1 MRRIV
6 SFCLLLHLF
15 LAPLAQ
21 GAGEAAVLTPAEQR
35 WLAENQARVVLAVE
49 TGYAPFVFLD
59 AQGQPTGLAHDYL
72 RLIETK
78 IGTRFPQRQFA
89 SLDEIFA
96 QVRAGKVG
104 IVNAVTKTPA
114 RTQFLMFTEPF
125 VTVPNVILV
134 RKDRTDPLREDSLSG
149 LTVSLVKSY
158 AVTEYL
164 TGKALGLL
172 PDLVA
177 DDLAA
182 LLNVAFGRSDAA
194 VVDLATASYL
204 ISHKG
209 IANLRVAGEVGMSIR
224 LAIATPL
231 DQPEL
236 HGILE
241 KGLAAITAAERDT
254 IRQRWIG
261 IAQPS
266 ILSDWRFWFA
276 VGGLLAIVL
285 AVIAAVAVW
294 NRTLRREVR
303 ERTAALT
310 VAKEAAEAA
319 NRAKSTFLA
328 NMSHELRTP
337 MNAIMGMTDLA
348 LRHAT
353 DPKLRDQLTKV
364 AQASRHLLHVIND
377 VLDISKIESER
388 LTLDRTVFRIGEVLE
403 NLVSL
408 IGHKAMQKGLKVRID
423 LAPGLSDLALVGDPL
438 RLGQILLNLGG
449 NALKFT
455 EQGSITVRLRPV
467 EESPT
472 DMLLRCEVQDTG
484 IGIAPADQQRL
495 FIAFEQADGSMT
507 RKYGGTGLGLAI
519 SKRLAQLM
527 GGEIGVDSQPG
538 QGSNFWFTVRL
549 GKAADQAD
557 ASAPRGAPDSAAEC
571 IQARHAG
578 TRVLLAEDEP
588 INQEVSRGLLE
599 DVGLAVDVA
608 ADGQEAVAL
617 ARQNRYALVL
627 LDMQMPHLNGVDAAR
642 AIRVLPGYAQAPI
655 LAMTANAFD
664 EDRQVCIAAG
674 MNDHIGKPVDPA
686 LLYATLLRWLD
697 KPADPERQ

>member
-1 MRRIV
+1 MRTIV
-6 SFCLLLHLF
+6 SLCLLLHIF
-15 LAPLAQ
+15 LASLAL
-21 GAGEAAVLTPAEQR
+21 GAGNDGGLTPAEQR
-35 WLAENQARVVLAVE
+35 WLAEHRSQVVLAVE

-78 IGTRFPQRQFA
+78 IGASFQQRQFA
-89 SLDEIFA
+89 SLDDIFA
-96 QVRAGKVG
+96 QVHAGKVS
-104 IVNAVTKTPA
+104 IVNAVTKTSA
-114 RTQFLMFTEPF
+114 RAQFLTFTEPF

-134 RKDRTDPLREDSLSG
+134 RKDRPGPMREDSLAG

-177 DDLAA
+177 DDLGA

-204 ISHKG
+204 ISQKG

-236 HGILE
+236 HGILQ
-241 KGLAAITAAERDT
+241 KGLAAIGAAERDE
-254 IRQRWIG
+254 IRQRWLG

-266 ILSDWRFWFA
+266 ILSDWRFWLA
-276 VGGLLAIVL
+276 LGSVLAIVL
-285 AVIAAVAVW
+285 SVIAAIAAW
-294 NRTLRREVR
+294 NRTLRREVQ

-348 LRHAT
+348 LRRTT

-364 AQASRHLLHVIND
+364 SQASRHLLHVIND
-377 VLDISKIESER
+377 ILDISKIESECMR
-388 LTLDRTVFRIGEVLE
+388 LEHTAFRIGEVLE

-408 IGHKAMQKGLKVRID
+408 IDHKATRKGLEFRVD
-423 LAPGLSDLALVGDPL
+423 LAPGLAGLMLVGDAL
-438 RLGQILLNLGG
+438 RLGQILLNLAG

-455 EQGSITVRLRPV
+455 EHGSITVCIRLA
-467 EESPT
+467 EENP
-472 DMLLRCEVQDTG
+472 DDVLLRCEVRDTG
-484 IGIAPADQQRL
+484 IGIAAADRQRL
-495 FIAFEQADGSMT
+495 FTAFEQADGSLT

-527 GGEIGVDSQPG
+527 GGEIGVESQPG
-538 QGSNFWFTVRL
+538 AGSTFWFTVRL
-549 GKAADQAD
+549 GKTAEPAA
-557 ASAPRGAPDSAAEC
+557 APAPVALPDMAANR

-578 TRVLLAEDEP
+578 ARVLLAEDEP
-588 INQEVSRGLLE
+588 INQEVSQGLLE

-608 ADGQEAVAL
+608 EDGREAL
-617 ARQNRYALVL
+617 AQAQRNRYDLVL
-627 LDMQMPHLNGVDAAR
+627 LDLQMPLLNGVDAAR
-642 AIRVLPGYAQAPI
+642 AIRALPGYAQTPI

-664 EDRQVCIAAG
+664 EDRLACLAAG
-674 MNDHIGKPVDPA
+674 MNDHIGKPVDPD
-686 LLYATLLRWLD
+686 LLYETLLRWLD
-697 KPADPERQ
+697 RPPA